1 MDVRPANS
9 IYFRLIQEKNRA
21 IFTSTI
27 AERRQFEYCCTMNA
41 LFANP
46 LLVAAVTLCGT
57 ALLGVLFLI
66 HSRVRAARLRDN
78 IDWKRV
84 QAFRGDSYRPLAR
97 LLSGDDYLF
106 LQRLPGYQPS
116 IATQLRRERRRI
128 QRRFLN
134 RLEKDFTQ
142 LHLVART
149 LVRDQE
155 QDRPELVLA
164 LVRTGAEFRWNLF
177 RIRLGL
183 ALEPLGV
190 PAFTLRP
197 ADTERLVDAA
207 IWMQAQ
213 IKFLYAPAAVP
224 AAG

>member
-1 MDVRPANS
+1 
-9 IYFRLIQEKNRA
+9 
-21 IFTSTI
+21 
-27 AERRQFEYCCTMNA
+27 MNA

-46 LLVAAVTLCGT
+46 VLVAAVTLCGT
-57 ALLGVLFLI
+57 ALLGTLFLI
-66 HSRVRAARLRDN
+66 HHHLRATRLRDA

-84 QAFRGDSYRPLAR
+84 QGFRGDSYRPLVR
-97 LLSGDDYLF
+97 LLSADDYVF
-106 LQRLPGYQPS
+106 LQRLPGYQPV
-116 IATQLRRERRRI
+116 IASQLRRERRRI
-128 QRRFLN
+128 QRRFLK
-134 RLEKDFTQ
+134 RLEADFTQ

-155 QDRPELVLA
+155 HDRPELVLA

-183 ALEPLGV
+183 ALEPLGL
-190 PAFTLRP
+190 PALALRP

-213 IKFLYAPAAVP
+213 VKFLYAPSAVP
-224 AAG
+224 VAG

>member
-1 MDVRPANS
+1 MS
-9 IYFRLIQEKNRA
+9 
-21 IFTSTI
+21 
-27 AERRQFEYCCTMNA
+27 A

-46 LLVAAVTLCGT
+46 VLVVAVTLCGT
-57 ALLGVLFLI
+57 ALLGILFLI
-66 HSRVRAARLRDN
+66 HNHLRPARLRDS

-84 QAFRGDSYRPLAR
+84 QAFRGDTYRPLVR
-97 LLSGDDYLF
+97 LLSGNDYEF
-106 LQRLPGYQPS
+106 LRRLPGYEPA
-116 IATQLRRERRRI
+116 IANQLRRERRRI

-134 RLEKDFTQ
+134 RLEMDFTQ

-164 LVRTGAEFRWNLF
+164 LVRTGAEFRLNLF

-183 ALEPLGV
+183 ALEPLGL
-190 PAFTLRP
+190 PALTPRP
-197 ADTERLVDAA
+197 ADSERLVDAA

-224 AAG
+224 VAG

>member
-1 MDVRPANS
+1 
-9 IYFRLIQEKNRA
+9 
-21 IFTSTI
+21 
-27 AERRQFEYCCTMNA
+27 MNA

-46 LLVAAVTLCGT
+46 VLVAAVTLCGT

-66 HSRVRAARLRDN
+66 HHHLRAARLRDA

-84 QAFRGDSYRPLAR
+84 QAFRGDTYRPLVR
-97 LLSGDDYLF
+97 LLSGDDYAY
-106 LQRLPGYQPS
+106 LQRLPGYQPA
-116 IATQLRRERRRI
+116 IASQLRRERRRV
-128 QRRFLN
+128 QRRFLD
-134 RLEKDFTQ
+134 RLEMDFTQ
-142 LHLVART
+142 LHIVART

-155 QDRPELVLA
+155 EDRPELVLA

-190 PAFTLRP
+190 PALALRP

-224 AAG
+224 VAG

>member
-1 MDVRPANS
+1 
-9 IYFRLIQEKNRA
+9 
-21 IFTSTI
+21 
-27 AERRQFEYCCTMNA
+27 MNA

-46 LLVAAVTLCGT
+46 VLVAAVALCGA
-57 ALLGVLFLI
+57 ALLGVLILI
-66 HSRVRAARLRDN
+66 HFRLRAARVGDA

-84 QAFRGDSYRPLAR
+84 QAFRGDTYRPLVR

-106 LQRLPGYQPS
+106 LQRLPGYQPA
-116 IATQLRRERRRI
+116 IARQLRRERRHI

-134 RLEKDFTQ
+134 RLEQDFTQ

-183 ALEPLGV
+183 ALEPLGL

-197 ADTERLVDAA
+197 AESERLVDAA

-213 IKFLYAPAAVP
+213 IRFLYAPAAVP
-224 AAG
+224 VAG